1 MLDKKMLKILN
12 GFEKGIEWVNDKSSS
27 LDEVLQSGKIE
38 IQKRKNKLRTEN
50 LNDYG
55 IIKCLDEQYG
65 ELLNEQN
72 ICREIVAKELHQKE
86 VQRNKFNITLFGRTM
101 VGKST
106 LYEILT
112 DGDGKSIGKGAQRT
126 TLDIR
131 EYEWN
136 GLHIIDVP
144 GVAAFGGNDDET
156 IAFEAAK
163 CADLVLFIITDDGN
177 KAVEAE
183 WFSKIRE
190 LGKPLIGII
199 NIKCNIDLNLDIKYI
214 EKDIVRAFQKADVEK
229 HIGYFREYA
238 KKGGSYWNNIEFIPV
253 HLLAA
258 FESKKSKTI
267 GDSQKLR
274 ELSRIED
281 LEFKILNQ
289 IEKNCGFYC
298 FKSYV
303 DLFSRNVLRTKDKCV
318 QQYVFNLNSALHYKM
333 RSAELSKELL
343 VYEKRFKQ
351 EIGRKIKEFERVLKE
366 RANSFSSFHYEDEN
380 AANNWHATVC
390 EENLNEKALAV
401 LENINH
407 SINKRIQEVIC
418 NDVSD
423 IKDIFSYKRVGN
435 FDLSKIRDD
444 RKIASRICNGVLLAA
459 AVLRFAPIPIPQVK
473 IPALVLGAVLTT
485 IGMIPKFFEN
495 KEKKIQERQTQIR
508 EILYKNI
515 DDNISN
521 IQKEMFEILQND
533 ILGQLRS
540 AINLLN
546 SISSDLK
553 LLASSQRI
561 VAMKLNR
568 ILLDANKDLILEAIR
583 GLKRDDSNHNMISA
597 VARIPGEYMMVS
609 LIDQECVFD
618 YKVVLEKLFQEKI
631 FVLYDSLK
639 INWLSYESVIGEK
652 IKIECIKYND
662 FGDAIIVQ
670 NDDVLKPN
678 VIKRI
683 DLAQQLFSE
692 IVIMERY

>member
-1 MLDKKMLKILN
+1 M
-12 GFEKGIEWVNDKSSS
+12 
-27 LDEVLQSGKIE
+27 
-38 IQKRKNKLRTEN
+38 
-50 LNDYG
+50 
-55 IIKCLDEQYG
+55 
-65 ELLNEQN
+65 
-72 ICREIVAKELHQKE
+72 
-86 VQRNKFNITLFGRTM
+86 
-101 VGKST
+101 
-106 LYEILT
+106 
-112 DGDGKSIGKGAQRT
+112 
-126 TLDIR
+126 
-131 EYEWN
+131 
-136 GLHIIDVP
+136 
-144 GVAAFGGNDDET
+144 
-156 IAFEAAK
+156 
-163 CADLVLFIITDDGN
+163 
-177 KAVEAE
+177 
-183 WFSKIRE
+183 
-190 LGKPLIGII
+190 
-199 NIKCNIDLNLDIKYI
+199 
-214 EKDIVRAFQKADVEK
+214 
-229 HIGYFREYA
+229 
-238 KKGGSYWNNIEFIPV
+238 
-253 HLLAA
+253 
-258 FESKKSKTI
+258 
-267 GDSQKLR
+267 
-274 ELSRIED
+274 
-281 LEFKILNQ
+281 
-289 IEKNCGFYC
+289 
-298 FKSYV
+298 
-303 DLFSRNVLRTKDKCV
+303 
-318 QQYVFNLNSALHYKM
+318 
-333 RSAELSKELL
+333 
-343 VYEKRFKQ
+343 
-351 EIGRKIKEFERVLKE
+351 
-366 RANSFSSFHYEDEN
+366 
-380 AANNWHATVC
+380 
-390 EENLNEKALAV
+390 
-401 LENINH
+401 
-407 SINKRIQEVIC
+407 
-418 NDVSD
+418 SD

-435 FDLSKIRDD
+435 LDLSKIRDD

-485 IGMIPKFFEN
+485 IGMIPKIFEN

-609 LIDQECVFD
+609 LIDQEYVFD

-631 FVLYDSLK
+631 FVLYDSVK